1 MKRSNLKKR
10 PSHFQ
15 TTVSR
20 RKFLHWLGA
29 GFGSLALEGM
39 LQSETPAA
47 NPVPHLAPKARS
59 CIFLFMFGGPSQLD
73 LLDYKPELQ
82 KRDGQTYQNE
92 FRRNT
97 LTEAKLQASR
107 RTFQRH
113 GQSGLWCSDALPN
126 LARHMDK
133 LTVIHSLQS
142 DSFAHGSALLNMN
155 TGRAIQGHP
164 SVGSWVNYGL
174 GSLNQ
179 NLPGYVVML
188 DPRGGPT
195 TGSPN
200 WSNGYMPAAYQGTV
214 LKTKGAPILNL
225 QPPEG
230 VTREMQREQ
239 INLTQFFNQSHQA
252 KRPNASMLEARIKSY
267 ELAFQLQMSAPEAL
281 DLNTESE
288 STLEMYGI
296 RDPKGSH
303 KLTVGPEPFGRQCLT
318 ARRLVERGVRFI
330 QIYSGG
336 GPAGGQNSWDGHHG
350 IEENLEIHCPEID
363 KPIAGLLQDLEQ
375 RGLLDETLVVWG
387 GEFGRQ
393 PVSET
398 FNTGGKVGGRDHNP
412 LGFTYWLAGGG
423 VRPGTTYGATD
434 EIGERAVENP
444 HHLRDLH
451 ATILHLMGLD
461 HSRLT
466 YPYAGLNQRLTGV
479 DAEAE
484 VIRGLLNT

>member
-1 MKRSNLKKR
+1 MNLHNSKQR
-10 PSHFQ
+10 PSNFHPSL
-15 TTVSR
+15 SR

-133 LTVIHSLQS
+133 LAVIHSLQS

-252 KRPNASMLEARIKSY
+252 ERPNASILEARIKSY

-398 FNTGGKVGGRDHNP
+398 FNTGGKAGGRDHNP

-423 VRPGTTYGATD
+423 VRRGTSYGATD

-444 HHLRDLH
+444 RHLRDLH

-466 YPYAGLNQRLTGV
+466 YPYAGLDQRLTGV

-484 VIRGLLNT
+484 VIRELI

>member
-1 MKRSNLKKR
+1 MPSNNISLNH
-10 PSHFQ
+10 PP
-15 TTVSR
+15 TSR
-20 RKFLHWLGA
+20 RRFLQWLGA
-29 GFGSLALEGM
+29 GFGSLALQGL
-39 LQSETPAA
+39 LQAETPSAKHI
-47 NPVPHLAPKARS
+47 PHLAPKAKS

-73 LLDYKPELQ
+73 LFDYKPELQ
-82 KRDGQTYQNE
+82 KRDGQSYKNE

-107 RTFQRH
+107 RTFRRH

-126 LARHMDK
+126 LASHLDK
-133 LTVIHSLQS
+133 LAVIHSLQS

-164 SVGSWVNYGL
+164 SVGSWINYGL

-225 QPPEG
+225 NPPEG

-239 INLTQFFNQSHQA
+239 INLTQFFNQSHQDD
-252 KRPNASMLEARIKSY
+252 RPNASILEARIKSY

-281 DLNTESE
+281 DLNSESE

-296 RDPKGSH
+296 NDAKGPH

-350 IEENLEIHCPEID
+350 IEENLDIHCPEID

-375 RGLLDETLVVWG
+375 RGLLDDTLVVWG

-398 FNTGGKVGGRDHNP
+398 FNTGGKPGGRDHNP

-423 VRPGTTYGATD
+423 VRPGISYGSTD

-451 ATILHLMGLD
+451 ATILHLMGLE

-466 YPYAGLNQRLTGV
+466 YPYSGLDQRLTGV
-479 DAEAE
+479 DTEAE
-484 VIRGLLNT
+484 VIHGLVNG